1 VTKSRRIGA
10 ALMAA
15 GLACGGGAL
24 AVWQAVPAH
33 ADSSE
38 STSLSSYELH
48 GGGRGINYWSARATG
63 SGFDTPPGME
73 MGAAEA
79 ALASG
84 PVGSGVA
91 SFVWPGP
98 IAANGGTLLLVLQ
111 PGCSAT
117 QQAGIPDG
125 ATPICPIP
133 PDIANQANVPFRA
146 ESHTGS
152 KVPAATNDPAP
163 GIHLQSSALNND
175 VSADAVVNQV
185 GGGLGNFGKVV
196 THGETTTD
204 SSSGTATGSST
215 IQNVDLGPAG
225 TIHIGSIIS
234 NAKAQT
240 FGDHASGDA
249 STVVGS
255 MTIGGTPVTVD
266 KDGVHVQSGT
276 LPTGAAVDGV
286 NKILANFKM
295 TITLGTPTKDI
306 KGASGDVTAP
316 PLIITFGD
324 PTSQQVM
331 ILGGATA
338 SVTSAG
344 GGGGDLSDLTSDL
357 TSFDSTDTGS
367 ADLGSS
373 GAIDT
378 SSLSDSGPSATP
390 TGTAR
395 RVGTGDQAL
404 GATQNLASHGKP
416 IKTGAILLAVLG
428 AGLLALGMRR
438 LSDDVLA
445 ERAATSCPLD
455 EEAS

>member
-1 VTKSRRIGA
+1 MTKSRRIGA

-15 GLACGGGAL
+15 GLTCGGSAL
-24 AVWQAVPAH
+24 AVWQAAPAH
-33 ADSSE
+33 ADSD
-38 STSLSSYELH
+38 STSLSSFELH
-48 GGGRGINYWSARATG
+48 GGGRGINYWNAGATG
-63 SGFDTPPGME
+63 SGFDTPPGAE
-73 MGAAEA
+73 MGSSEA
-79 ALASG
+79 SLASG
-84 PVGSGVA
+84 PVGSGLA

-111 PGCSAT
+111 PGCGAT
-117 QQAGIPDG
+117 QQASIPDG
-125 ATPICPIP
+125 STPICPIP
-133 PDIANQANVPFRA
+133 ADIANQANVPFRA

-152 KVPAATNDPAP
+152 KVPAATNDPVP
-163 GIHLQSSALNND
+163 GVHLQSSALNND
-175 VSADAVVNQV
+175 VSADAVVNQA

-204 SSSGTATGSST
+204 SASGTATGSST

-240 FGDHASGDA
+240 FGDHATGDA
-249 STVVGS
+249 ATTVGN
-255 MTIGGTPVTVD
+255 MTIGGTPVTLD
-266 KDGVHVQSGT
+266 KDGLHVQSGT
-276 LPTGAAVDGV
+276 LPTGSAVDGV

-295 TITLGTPTKDI
+295 TITLGTPTKTI
-306 KGASGDVTAP
+306 KGADGAVTAP
-316 PLIITFGD
+316 PVIITFGD

-331 ILGGATA
+331 ILGGADAT
-338 SVTSAG
+338 VTSAG
-344 GGGGDLSDLTSDL
+344 GGGSDLSDLTSDL

-367 ADLGSS
+367 TDLGSTS
-373 GAIDT
+373 VVDT
-378 SSLSDSGPSATP
+378 GSLSDTGSSSTP
-390 TGTAR
+390 TATTHRA
-395 RVGTGDQAL
+395 GTGDQAL

-416 IKTGAILLAVLG
+416 IKTGAILLAVIG

-455 EEAS
+455 EES